1 MWNLTKEKGTYRKGD
16 QIVIIR
22 GRGWGKGKL
31 LKRLSKGTNF
41 QLEDK

>member
-22 GRGWGKGKL
+22 GRGWGKGKE
-31 LKRLSKGTNF
+31 GTYETATS
-41 QLEDK
+41 LTIKK